1 MVIPMRL
8 KQNYNLWE
16 INNLKSYN
24 MKKSELKKAFKTLK
38 FWKKVLLSTEL
49 LNDHNDR
56 IELIEAIRTIKK
68 HTK

>member
-1 MVIPMRL
+1 
-8 KQNYNLWE
+8 
-16 INNLKSYN
+16 

-56 IELIEAIRTIKK
+56 NDLIEAIKTIKK
-68 HTK
+68 STK